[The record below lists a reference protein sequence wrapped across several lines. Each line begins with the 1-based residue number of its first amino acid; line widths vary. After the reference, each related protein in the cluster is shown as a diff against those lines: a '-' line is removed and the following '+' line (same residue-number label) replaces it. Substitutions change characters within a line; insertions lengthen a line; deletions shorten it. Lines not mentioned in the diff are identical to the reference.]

1 MSFPYREGLLLLPKN
16 NNNPKCMH
24 GITPN
29 TYRMANKGD
38 CGLNPISVAVKIWC
52 GLCGMS

>member
-16 NNNPKCMH
+16 NNNPECMH